1 LIGVGCGGGGVKTWF
16 ILILLFIRAMADAME
31 LSKQVHDICGN
42 KTELRAFLDAHP
54 QVSVTKYRDGH
65 GIPALHKASERGDA
79 TCVRMLLDQ
88 GADVHAR
95 DDYDRTALILVSMR
109 SNLKCMQILI
119 EAKADV
125 NASNTN
131 GRTAAHY
138 ASCNGNTKCLQLLI
152 DNHADLDAR
161 DEYGETPA
169 IYACGEHGCLSRLQL
184 LVDNKA
190 DLSVRGNEGR
200 DALTYAIGESMYIPE
215 AAFPV
220 LCCNTDAKNARI
232 NGVDNPVFAAQH
244 LSQVAVCIMK
254 YKRIQDYIDEYHRAL
269 KKTLS
274 DEVEVDVR
282 VGQGGKGVYQE
293 PLERVLEYLGMSMH
307 KDQVVNA
314 SIDGE
319 GVKRALLPF
328 HVLNAEG
335 WFDLH
340 RKEQQRAQLR
350 AEQSMHQDK
359 ANALQTK
366 IDAVFA

>member
-1 LIGVGCGGGGVKTWF
+1 
-16 ILILLFIRAMADAME
+16 MADAME
-31 LSKQVHDICGN
+31 LSKQVFDICKKPTMN
-42 KTELRAFLDAHP
+42 DRSKELRAFLDAHP
-54 QVSVTKYRDGH
+54 QVSVTKYRSVNGSH
-65 GIPALHKASERGDA
+65 ALHRASERGHA
-79 TCVRMLLDQ
+79 ACVRMLLDQ

-95 DDYDRTALILVSMR
+95 DDCDSTALILTSIDGITCK
-109 SNLKCMQILI
+109 LECMQILI

>member
-1 LIGVGCGGGGVKTWF
+1 
-16 ILILLFIRAMADAME
+16 MADAME

-220 LCCNTDAKNARI
+220 LCCNTDAKNVKVGGTY
-232 NGVDNPVFAAQH
+232 GVTEAEVAA
-244 LSQVAVCIMK
+244 CIEE
-254 YKRIQDYIDEYHRAL
+254 YKHIQAYIDEYHRAL
-269 KKTLS
+269 KNTLS

-282 VGQGGKGVYQE
+282 VGRGGKGVYQE

-314 SIDGE
+314 SIDG
-319 GVKRALLPF
+319 GVKRALIPF
-328 HVLNAEG
+328 HVLNAKG
-335 WFDLH
+335 WFDSH

-350 AEQSMHQDK
+350 AEQSMHQAKASMHLDK
-359 ANALQTK
+359 ANALQIQ